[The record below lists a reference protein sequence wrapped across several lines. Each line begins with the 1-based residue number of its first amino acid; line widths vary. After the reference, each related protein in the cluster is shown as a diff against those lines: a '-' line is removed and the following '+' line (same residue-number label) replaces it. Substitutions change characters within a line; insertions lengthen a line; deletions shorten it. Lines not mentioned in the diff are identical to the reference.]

1 MQKMRCFT
9 RAAPCCGLKNVLTTQ
24 QENEVKIKTTSESTN
39 VLETF
44 KRQWRLLKQPYPWKD
59 PKVIA
64 ERKRIAE
71 LDRARIAFR
80 LSGGAE

>member
-1 MQKMRCFT
+1 MQ
-9 RAAPCCGLKNVLTTQ
+9 
-24 QENEVKIKTTSESTN
+24 IKTTSESTN

-64 ERKRIAE
+64 ERKRMAD
-71 LDRARIAFR
+71 LDMERIKLR
-80 LSGGAE
+80 LHGEVK

>member
-1 MQKMRCFT
+1 
-9 RAAPCCGLKNVLTTQ
+9 
-24 QENEVKIKTTSESTN
+24 

-64 ERKRIAE
+64 ERKRIAD
-71 LDRARIAFR
+71 LDMERIKLRFQ
-80 LSGGAE
+80 GEVK

>member
-1 MQKMRCFT
+1 M
-9 RAAPCCGLKNVLTTQ
+9 
-24 QENEVKIKTTSESTN
+24 IKTTSESTN

-64 ERKRIAE
+64 ERKRIAA
-71 LDRARIAFR
+71 LDRARIEFR
-80 LSGGAE
+80 LSGGVE

>member
-1 MQKMRCFT
+1 MQ
-9 RAAPCCGLKNVLTTQ
+9 
-24 QENEVKIKTTSESTN
+24 IKTTSESTN

-64 ERKRIAE
+64 ERKRIAD
-71 LDRARIAFR
+71 LDMERNKLRFQ
-80 LSGGAE
+80 GEVK

>member
-1 MQKMRCFT
+1 M
-9 RAAPCCGLKNVLTTQ
+9 
-24 QENEVKIKTTSESTN
+24 KIKTTSESTN

-64 ERKRIAE
+64 ERRRIAAI
-71 LDRARIAFR
+71 DRARIDLRFGY
-80 LSGGAE
+80 SNNVSSKTIED

>member
-1 MQKMRCFT
+1 MH
-9 RAAPCCGLKNVLTTQ
+9 
-24 QENEVKIKTTSESTN
+24 IKTTSESTN

-59 PKVIA
+59 PKVVA
-64 ERKRIAE
+64 ERKRIAA
-71 LDRARIAFR
+71 LDRARIELR